1 MTAVAPT
8 DTFSIGG
15 DLPVHRLGYG
25 AMQLPGPGV
34 WGEPADPEN
43 AHRVVRA
50 AVEQGV
56 DFIDTADSYGPV
68 VSERI
73 IAEALH
79 PYPEGLVIATKAGL
93 TRQGPGIWTPVGR
106 PAYLKQQVELSLRT
120 LRLERIDLIQLH
132 RIDADVPLADQLG
145 AFKELQDEGKVRHIG
160 VSEVSVAE
168 LEQAREIVD
177 VVSVQNLYNLTN
189 RQSQDV
195 LDHATEHGI
204 GFIPWFPIATGD
216 LAAPGRRHRPGA
228 GRHTVPGGAGLAAA
242 HVTGRPADPRH
253 EVRRAP
259 EREPGCGA
267 AAPLRRGHGPPG
279 RARVVVQRCPG
290 SRRPPAGSRRER
302 ASGGGQA
309 VPFQRQRRSVPGR
322 TRRRS
327 GRSSARRAGRTWYG
341 TTARRVEAA
350 VRGVGRATAGRGST
364 SSTGPSS
371 SSRSPNPSERMSRR
385 VAVGAPTTRQ
395 ERPAGTSASEKPAST
410 RSPEQSRKWAP
421 ATSTTT
427 VP

>member
-1 MTAVAPT
+1 MTTVAPS

-43 AHRVVRA
+43 ARRVVRA

-79 PYPEGLVIATKAGL
+79 PYPEDLVIATKAGL

-132 RIDADVPLADQLG
+132 RIDGEVPLADQLG
-145 AFKELQDEGKVRHIG
+145 AFKELQEEGKVRHIG

-168 LEQAREIVD
+168 LEEARSIVD

-216 LAAPGRRHRPGA
+216 LAAPDSPVADIARELDATPSQVALAWLLHASPVVLPIPGTKSLE
-228 GRHTVPGGAGLAAA
+228 HLAEN
-242 HVTGRPADPRH
+242 T
-253 EVRRAP
+253 
-259 EREPGCGA
+259 GA
-267 AAPLRRGHGPPG
+267 AQLRLSDEDM
-279 RARVVVQRCPG
+279 ARLD
-290 SRRPPAGSRRER
+290 AL
-302 ASGGGQA
+302 A
-309 VPFQRQRRSVPGR
+309 
-322 TRRRS
+322 
-327 GRSSARRAGRTWYG
+327 
-341 TTARRVEAA
+341 
-350 VRGVGRATAGRGST
+350 
-364 SSTGPSS
+364 
-371 SSRSPNPSERMSRR
+371 
-385 VAVGAPTTRQ
+385 
-395 ERPAGTSASEKPAST
+395 
-410 RSPEQSRKWAP
+410 
-421 ATSTTT
+421 
-427 VP
+427 

>member
-1 MTAVAPT
+1 MTTVAPT

-43 AHRVVRA
+43 ARRVVRA

-68 VSERI
+68 VSERV

-132 RIDADVPLADQLG
+132 RIDAEVPLADQLG

-168 LEQAREIVD
+168 LEQAREIVEI
-177 VVSVQNLYNLTN
+177 VSVQNLYNLTN

-195 LDHATEHGI
+195 LDYSTEHGI

-216 LAAPGRRHRPGA
+216 LATPDSPVADIARELDATPSQVALAWLLHTSPVVLPIPGTKSVDHL
-228 GRHTVPGGAGLAAA
+228 TENL
-242 HVTGRPADPRH
+242 
-253 EVRRAP
+253 
-259 EREPGCGA
+259 GA
-267 AAPLRRGHGPPG
+267 AQLRLSDEDM
-279 RARVVVQRCPG
+279 ARLD
-290 SRRPPAGSRRER
+290 AL
-302 ASGGGQA
+302 A
-309 VPFQRQRRSVPGR
+309 
-322 TRRRS
+322 
-327 GRSSARRAGRTWYG
+327 
-341 TTARRVEAA
+341 
-350 VRGVGRATAGRGST
+350 
-364 SSTGPSS
+364 
-371 SSRSPNPSERMSRR
+371 
-385 VAVGAPTTRQ
+385 
-395 ERPAGTSASEKPAST
+395 
-410 RSPEQSRKWAP
+410 
-421 ATSTTT
+421 
-427 VP
+427 

>member
-1 MTAVAPT
+1 MTTVAPS

-43 AHRVVRA
+43 ARAVVRA

-106 PAYLKQQVELSLRT
+106 PAYLKQQVELSLRH
-120 LRLERIDLIQLH
+120 LKVDRIDLIQLH
-132 RIDADVPLADQLG
+132 RIDAEVPLADQLG

-168 LEQAREIVD
+168 LEQAREIVEI
-177 VVSVQNLYNLTN
+177 VSVQNLYNLTN
-189 RQSQDV
+189 RQSQEV
-195 LDHATEHGI
+195 LDYATAHGI

-216 LAAPGRRHRPGA
+216 LAAPDSPVADIARELDATPSQVALVWLLHTSPVVLPIPGTKSVD
-228 GRHTVPGGAGLAAA
+228 HLTENL
-242 HVTGRPADPRH
+242 
-253 EVRRAP
+253 
-259 EREPGCGA
+259 GA
-267 AAPLRRGHGPPG
+267 AQLRLSDEDM
-279 RARVVVQRCPG
+279 ARLD
-290 SRRPPAGSRRER
+290 AL
-302 ASGGGQA
+302 A
-309 VPFQRQRRSVPGR
+309 
-322 TRRRS
+322 
-327 GRSSARRAGRTWYG
+327 
-341 TTARRVEAA
+341 
-350 VRGVGRATAGRGST
+350 
-364 SSTGPSS
+364 
-371 SSRSPNPSERMSRR
+371 
-385 VAVGAPTTRQ
+385 
-395 ERPAGTSASEKPAST
+395 
-410 RSPEQSRKWAP
+410 
-421 ATSTTT
+421 
-427 VP
+427 

>member
-43 AHRVVRA
+43 ARRVVRA

-56 DFIDTADSYGPV
+56 DFIDTADSYGPL
-68 VSERI
+68 VSEQI

-93 TRQGPGIWTPVGR
+93 TRQGPGLWTPVGR

-132 RIDADVPLADQLG
+132 RIDAEVPLADQLG

-168 LEQAREIVD
+168 LEQARRIVD
-177 VVSVQNLYNLTN
+177 IVSVQNLYNLTN

-216 LAAPGRRHRPGA
+216 LAAPDSPVADIARELDATPSQVALAWLLHKSPVVLPIPGTKSVD
-228 GRHTVPGGAGLAAA
+228 HLTENL
-242 HVTGRPADPRH
+242 
-253 EVRRAP
+253 
-259 EREPGCGA
+259 GA
-267 AAPLRRGHGPPG
+267 AQLHLSDEDV
-279 RARVVVQRCPG
+279 ARLD
-290 SRRPPAGSRRER
+290 AL
-302 ASGGGQA
+302 A
-309 VPFQRQRRSVPGR
+309 
-322 TRRRS
+322 
-327 GRSSARRAGRTWYG
+327 
-341 TTARRVEAA
+341 
-350 VRGVGRATAGRGST
+350 
-364 SSTGPSS
+364 
-371 SSRSPNPSERMSRR
+371 
-385 VAVGAPTTRQ
+385 
-395 ERPAGTSASEKPAST
+395 
-410 RSPEQSRKWAP
+410 
-421 ATSTTT
+421 
-427 VP
+427 

>member
-1 MTAVAPT
+1 MTTVAPT
-8 DTFSIGG
+8 DTFSLGG

-43 AHRVVRA
+43 ARRVVRA

-120 LRLERIDLIQLH
+120 LRLERIELIQLH
-132 RIDADVPLADQLG
+132 RIDGEVPLADQLG
-145 AFKELQDEGKVRHIG
+145 AFKELQEEGKVRHIG

-168 LEQAREIVD
+168 LQEARSIVD

-216 LAAPGRRHRPGA
+216 LAAPDSPVADIARELDATPSQVALAWLLQKSPVVLPIPGTKSVE
-228 GRHTVPGGAGLAAA
+228 HLTENL
-242 HVTGRPADPRH
+242 
-253 EVRRAP
+253 
-259 EREPGCGA
+259 GA
-267 AAPLRRGHGPPG
+267 AQLRLSAEDM
-279 RARVVVQRCPG
+279 ARLD
-290 SRRPPAGSRRER
+290 AL
-302 ASGGGQA
+302 A
-309 VPFQRQRRSVPGR
+309 
-322 TRRRS
+322 
-327 GRSSARRAGRTWYG
+327 
-341 TTARRVEAA
+341 
-350 VRGVGRATAGRGST
+350 
-364 SSTGPSS
+364 
-371 SSRSPNPSERMSRR
+371 
-385 VAVGAPTTRQ
+385 
-395 ERPAGTSASEKPAST
+395 
-410 RSPEQSRKWAP
+410 
-421 ATSTTT
+421 
-427 VP
+427 

>member
-1 MTAVAPT
+1 MTTVAPT

-34 WGEPADPEN
+34 WGEPADPEK
-43 AHRVVRA
+43 ARAVVRA

-132 RIDADVPLADQLG
+132 RIDAEVPLADQLG

-168 LEQAREIVD
+168 LEQAREIVEI
-177 VVSVQNLYNLTN
+177 VSVQNLYNLTN

-195 LDHATEHGI
+195 LYHATEHGI

-216 LAAPGRRHRPGA
+216 LAAPDSPVADIARELDATPSQVALAWLLHTSPVVLPIPGTKSVD
-228 GRHTVPGGAGLAAA
+228 HLTENL
-242 HVTGRPADPRH
+242 
-253 EVRRAP
+253 
-259 EREPGCGA
+259 GA
-267 AAPLRRGHGPPG
+267 AQLRLSDEDM
-279 RARVVVQRCPG
+279 ARLD
-290 SRRPPAGSRRER
+290 AL
-302 ASGGGQA
+302 A
-309 VPFQRQRRSVPGR
+309 
-322 TRRRS
+322 
-327 GRSSARRAGRTWYG
+327 
-341 TTARRVEAA
+341 
-350 VRGVGRATAGRGST
+350 
-364 SSTGPSS
+364 
-371 SSRSPNPSERMSRR
+371 
-385 VAVGAPTTRQ
+385 
-395 ERPAGTSASEKPAST
+395 
-410 RSPEQSRKWAP
+410 
-421 ATSTTT
+421 
-427 VP
+427 